1 MKNNIIASNQLN
13 VTPNDQIRTKCDY
26 TKPQGPYTLQNLIIQ
41 INAIHC
47 ISVIPLSDTARN
59 RLKGGF

>member
-1 MKNNIIASNQLN
+1 MIVMAGHGTFEKERKENQS
-13 VTPNDQIRTKCDY
+13 KCD
-26 TKPQGPYTLQNLIIQ
+26 TFFSFTQQV
-41 INAIHC
+41 HC